1 MIINI
6 LYLIF
11 LVYMFPQIAIMTASA
26 IAALF
31 TRSYKAEANPQNKF
45 AVLVPAHNEQ
55 DTLATTLDSL
65 KQIDYPS
72 DLFRVTVIA
81 DNCTD
86 KTAQLAKTAGVDVVE
101 RIDEQKKSK
110 GHALEWFFNRQ
121 TADRFDAFVIIDAD
135 TVVSDNI
142 LQVFNNELLRG
153 KDIIQAFY
161 GVSNP
166 DASWRT
172 ELLTYA
178 LSLFNGI
185 YLAGFNG
192 LGLGCALRGN
202 GMCFSTDALEKVPW
216 KAASLAEDMEYSWTA
231 RLAGIKAQF
240 TDEARVY
247 GQMVSKAS
255 EGAKTQRKRWEE
267 GRQEMRDIFKNKL
280 LESKLPALEKALYYG
295 DLMLD
300 PLSKYGL
307 KLLSL
312 LILAGFATTSLS
324 LIVKIAFLSLCLYL
338 YLPLYRSYIPLSYL
352 YSLKYVPRYV
362 LWKSGVMKEKGDGSW
377 KKTPREK

>member
-216 KAASLAEDMEYSWTA
+216 EGSLA
-231 RLAGIKAQF
+231 G
-240 TDEARVY
+240 
-247 GQMVSKAS
+247 
-255 EGAKTQRKRWEE
+255 
-267 GRQEMRDIFKNKL
+267 
-280 LESKLPALEKALYYG
+280 
-295 DLMLD
+295 
-300 PLSKYGL
+300 
-307 KLLSL
+307 
-312 LILAGFATTSLS
+312 
-324 LIVKIAFLSLCLYL
+324 
-338 YLPLYRSYIPLSYL
+338 
-352 YSLKYVPRYV
+352 
-362 LWKSGVMKEKGDGSW
+362 
-377 KKTPREK
+377 